1 MPPPGNA
8 TNVRHQRQ
16 PRERINPCL
25 LDKLL
30 LDEGKL
36 SRGRLNMPLSKY
48 VESVA
53 RDLTDLLYEKTH
65 SSNLRLIQSHPP
77 RAGGAHDLA
86 PDELTL
92 ADFPEV
98 SRSVLTF
105 GLPDMSGKTQSDLDL
120 TAIERLLE
128 ERIRFFEPRFDPDT
142 LRVQLLPF
150 ETTTDTVRLQFKIF
164 AELWAFPQIEQIDWT
179 GEIDLVSGQC
189 NVQP

>member
-1 MPPPGNA
+1 MPQASASNPH
-8 TNVRHQRQ
+8 RQRL

-30 LDEGKL
+30 LEEGKL
-36 SRGRLNMPLSKY
+36 ARGSLNMPLSKY
-48 VESVA
+48 IESVT

-65 SSNLRLIQSHPP
+65 APDLRLLRSQHP
-77 RAGGAHDLA
+77 RASGAQDLVA
-86 PDELTL
+86 DDLTL
-92 ADFPEV
+92 ADFPEA

-120 TAIERLLE
+120 PSIERILE

-142 LRVQLLPF
+142 LRVQVLPF
-150 ETTTDTVRLQFKIF
+150 EATANSVRLQFKIF

-179 GEIDLVSGQC
+179 GEVDLVSGQC

>member
-1 MPPPGNA
+1 MPPGTAN
-8 TNVRHQRQ
+8 NVHPQRQ
-16 PRERINPCL
+16 PRERVNPCL

-30 LDEGKL
+30 LEEGKL
-36 SRGRLNMPLSKY
+36 ARGKMNMPLSKY
-48 VESVA
+48 TESVA

-65 SSNLRLIQSHPP
+65 SPDLPLLQSRPSQS
-77 RAGGAHDLA
+77 GGHQDSAM
-86 PDELTL
+86 DELTL
-92 ADFPEV
+92 ADFPEA

-120 TAIERLLE
+120 AAIERLLE

-142 LRVQLLPF
+142 LRVQVLPI
-150 ETTTDTVRLQFKIF
+150 EAKTDSLRLHFKIV

-189 NVQP
+189 NVQS